1 MNESRSGVVGRTGRA
16 ALVLAAMALTL
27 PAGAWADNNDFE
39 SALPLGYGIVGT
51 AINTVATIQ
60 TGESM
65 TLAGA
70 SGRDACVFNPPA
82 NTDFTRTDHTM
93 WWALLGSGREVTI
106 TTSGTNFD
114 STLGIFRFAPTEL
127 AQECAD
133 SDPNE
138 SLSIPTTAGAVYYLQ
153 VGGCEM
159 SSTHAGGC
167 GSPTT
172 GTIHVTATSTAAS
185 NDNKGSAAA
194 LATGQQTQGDN
205 YAASEE
211 GGEAV
216 VCSSHGGQSPY
227 GRTVWYRWHAPSDGH
242 VVFGAT
248 SAFDNV
254 LAVYRDG
261 GPTPVACDD
270 DPNRSGPSRIE
281 MNVTA
286 GDYLLQVAGYG
297 AHNAAASIDSAQG
310 SFTVSAEFAATPPN
324 PDRDGDGVKNEVDCQ
339 PDNPAVH
346 QGARDKPG
354 NGIDENCDRRDARFP
369 VLKVDPPKVV
379 SQGVGRGRIR
389 LLRVSVVVPRG
400 SKVQLRCS
408 RRGCRTST
416 RKVAGRSGRRTYV
429 VHGLAGKI
437 IRRNRFFS
445 LYVTK
450 TGYRGVYL
458 RYRNV
463 RGELTKSQRC
473 LASGSR
479 KFTTC
484 S

>member
-27 PAGAWADNNDFE
+27 PAAAWADNNDFE

-70 SGRDACVFNPPA
+70 LGRDACVFNPPA

-93 WWALLGSGREVTI
+93 WWALVGSGREVTI

-133 SDPNE
+133 GDPNE

-172 GTIHVTATSTAAS
+172 GTIHVTATSAAAN

-297 AHNAAASIDSAQG
+297 AHNPAASIDSAQG

-324 PDRDGDGVKNEVDCQ
+324 PDRDGDGVKNEVDCR

-346 QGARDKPG
+346 QGAKDKPG
-354 NGIDENCDRRDARFP
+354 NRIDEDCNGRDARFP
-369 VLKVDPPKVV
+369 VLKVDAPEVKRVGLP
-379 SQGVGRGRIR
+379 QGIRIK
-389 LLRVSVVVPRG
+389 SVTLVLPRG
-400 SKVQLRCS
+400 TKVSLRCS
-408 RRGCRTST
+408 RRACRSST
-416 RKVAGRSGRRTYV
+416 KKVPGRGGARRDYV
-429 VHGLAGKI
+429 VKGLKNKL
-437 IRRNRFFS
+437 IRRNQYFS
-445 LYVTK
+445 LYVTRP
-450 TGYRGVYL
+450 GYRGVYF
-458 RYRNV
+458 RYRNT
-463 RGELTKSQRC
+463 RRDLAKTKRC
-473 LASGSR
+473 LSGSR
-479 KFTTC
+479 TFTTC
-484 S
+484 SS